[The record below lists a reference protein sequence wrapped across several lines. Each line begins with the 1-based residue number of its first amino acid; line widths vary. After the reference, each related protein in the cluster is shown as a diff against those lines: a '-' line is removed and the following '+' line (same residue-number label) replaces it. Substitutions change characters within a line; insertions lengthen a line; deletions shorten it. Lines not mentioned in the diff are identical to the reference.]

1 MADILVTGG
10 AGYIGS
16 SLIPML
22 LNFGHKVTCFD
33 SLLYRG
39 DVLIPF
45 FRRRGF
51 EFIKGDVR
59 DESAV
64 EAAVQGKDIVIHLA
78 AIVGL
83 PACREN
89 PSLAWAVNL
98 EGTRNIVKA
107 LSPSQYL
114 LFGSTGSNY
123 GEVKGLCTEE
133 TPLNP
138 LSVYGESKTEAEK
151 VVRAFG
157 QSTAFRFAT
166 AFGLSPRLRLDLL
179 VNDLTLQAI
188 RSRYAV
194 VYEAGFR
201 RTFIHVHDMCRAF
214 LFAMEN
220 RDKMTGQVYNI
231 GSESMNYSKRDICDI
246 IKAKTGA
253 YFHFAEVGADGDR
266 RDYEVSYQKIRTL
279 RYETT
284 ISVEQGVDELIRGL
298 AVIQFSN
305 PYANV

>member
-123 GEVKGLCTEE
+123 GEVKGLS
-133 TPLNP
+133 LVGLRRIKNR
-138 LSVYGESKTEAEK
+138 SGKSGESLWPVHSVPLCYCLWVVSEAPIGLVGK
-151 VVRAFG
+151 
-157 QSTAFRFAT
+157 RF
-166 AFGLSPRLRLDLL
+166 D
-179 VNDLTLQAI
+179 
-188 RSRYAV
+188 
-194 VYEAGFR
+194 
-201 RTFIHVHDMCRAF
+201 
-214 LFAMEN
+214 FA
-220 RDKMTGQVYNI
+220 
-231 GSESMNYSKRDICDI
+231 SHSLPIC
-246 IKAKTGA
+246 
-253 YFHFAEVGADGDR
+253 
-266 RDYEVSYQKIRTL
+266 
-279 RYETT
+279 
-284 ISVEQGVDELIRGL
+284 RGL
-298 AVIQFSN
+298 
-305 PYANV
+305 